1 MSELPETIEGL
12 EDLAVQYFKKTD
24 NPDAQYFTI
33 SDFLLEARKQAFKEV
48 LSLIS
53 EDELQLPPSITLF
66 LSSSKYNVSVV
77 DKGFL
82 RNNFRRELRAS
93 IKKLIKQKGK

>member
-48 LSLIS
+48 LKEIEELECIDVGESLDDWIS
-53 EDELQLPPSITLF
+53 KQQ
-66 LSSSKYNVSVV
+66 
-77 DKGFL
+77 
-82 RNNFRRELRAS
+82 LRAS
-93 IKKLIKQKGK
+93 IKEMIK